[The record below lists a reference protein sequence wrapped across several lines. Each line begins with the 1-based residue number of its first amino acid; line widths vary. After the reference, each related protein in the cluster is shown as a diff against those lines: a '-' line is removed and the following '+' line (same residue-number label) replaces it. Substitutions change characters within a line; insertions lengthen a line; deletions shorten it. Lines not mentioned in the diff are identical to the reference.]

1 MRSGLLSVSDFLHD
15 PTQHMKIVVL
25 SVAAMLVQQAF
36 ATMAPMAIPL
46 LGPVVVKIFGL
57 NPGYIGGLAALTYGI
72 GMLSAVA
79 SGSVIRKYGPLRVG
93 QLSLL
98 LCGVGLWIGAA
109 GSIPFIFVGVLLIGI
124 GIGPSTPAS
133 SHILVRFAPPHLAPL
148 IFSIKQTGVPLGG
161 IMAGTLF
168 PYWLDLVDWQ
178 GALLIAGSLYL
189 AFALIIQPLR
199 PALDDERDPT
209 RRFSVSAMV
218 ETFRFVLGNPV
229 LRELALAH
237 CIFTGLQVTFGTFFV
252 VFLLDGLG
260 FDLVFAGLAFAFGQ
274 GAGFVGRILWGWVA
288 SRFLPTRLVLG
299 LLGVAMAVS
308 GAALAL
314 IDGDWTKGAVIALS
328 AAYGLTGIGFQGV
341 MLAEVARNAPPG
353 GAGDVTGV
361 AVVFAYAG
369 MVIFPGLI
377 GIIVGL
383 TGSYEAGFILVGLIT
398 LPVGTRFLRP
408 ARAVVTRSPPA

>member
-1 MRSGLLSVSDFLHD
+1 
-15 PTQHMKIVVL
+15 MKIVVL
-25 SVAAMLVQQAF
+25 SVAAMMVQQAF

-46 LGPVVVKIFGL
+46 LGPVVVKIFDI

-98 LCGVGLWIGAA
+98 LCGVGLWIGAT
-109 GSIPFIFVGVLLIGI
+109 GSIPLILIGVLIIGS

-133 SHILVRFAPPHLAPL
+133 SHILARFSPPHLAPL

-168 PYWLDLVDWQ
+168 PYWLHLVDWQ

-189 AFALIIQPLR
+189 AFAVVIQPLR

-209 RRFSVSAMV
+209 RRFSVSAMA
-218 ETFRFVLGNPV
+218 ETFRFVLRNPV

-237 CIFTGLQVTFGTFFV
+237 CVFTGLQVTFATFFV

-274 GAGFVGRILWGWVA
+274 GAGFAGRILWGWVA

-308 GAALAL
+308 GGALAL
-314 IDGDWTKGAVIALS
+314 IAGDWAKGAVIAMS

-353 GAGDVTGV
+353 GAGDVTGI
-361 AVVFAYAG
+361 AVVFAYGG

-383 TGSYEAGFILVGLIT
+383 TGSYEAGFILVALIT
-398 LPVGTRFLRP
+398 LPVGLMLLRP
-408 ARAVVTRSPPA
+408 RRAAVTRLPPA

>member
-1 MRSGLLSVSDFLHD
+1 
-15 PTQHMKIVVL
+15 MKIVVL
-25 SVAAMLVQQAF
+25 SVAAMLIQQAF

-46 LGPVVVKIFGL
+46 LGPVVVKIFDL

-72 GMLSAVA
+72 GMVSAVA

-98 LCGVGLWIGAA
+98 LCGTGLWIGAA
-109 GSIPFIFVGVLLIGI
+109 GAIPFIFVGVLLIGI

-133 SHILVRFAPPHLAPL
+133 SHILARFAPPHLAPL

-161 IMAGTLF
+161 IMAGMLF

-189 AFALIIQPLR
+189 VFALVIQPLR

-237 CIFTGLQVTFGTFFV
+237 CIFTGLQITFGTFFV

-274 GAGFVGRILWGWVA
+274 GAEFPA
-288 SRFLPTRLVLG
+288 
-299 LLGVAMAVS
+299 AVS
-308 GAALAL
+308 RLPRRSAVRPTGPGETRARRNRAGHVRAL
-314 IDGDWTKGAVIALS
+314 
-328 AAYGLTGIGFQGV
+328 
-341 MLAEVARNAPPG
+341 R
-353 GAGDVTGV
+353 
-361 AVVFAYAG
+361 
-369 MVIFPGLI
+369 
-377 GIIVGL
+377 
-383 TGSYEAGFILVGLIT
+383 
-398 LPVGTRFLRP
+398 RH
-408 ARAVVTRSPPA
+408 

>member
-1 MRSGLLSVSDFLHD
+1 
-15 PTQHMKIVVL
+15 MKIVAL
-25 SVAAMLVQQAF
+25 SVVAMMIQQAF
-36 ATMAPMAIPL
+36 STMAPMAIPL
-46 LGPVVVKIFGL
+46 LGPVVVVLFDI

-72 GMLSAVA
+72 GMLSAIA

-98 LCGVGLWIGAA
+98 LCGAGLWIGAA
-109 GSIPFIFVGVLLIGI
+109 GSIPLMFAGVLLIGA

-133 SHILVRFAPPHLAPL
+133 SHILARFSPPHLAPL

-161 IMAGTLF
+161 IMAGTLYPF
-168 PYWLDLVDWQ
+168 WLGLVDWQ
-178 GALLIAGSLYL
+178 GALLIAGALYL

-199 PALDDERDPT
+199 PTLDDERDPT
-209 RRFSVSAMV
+209 RRFTVSAMA
-218 ETFRFVLGNPV
+218 ETFRYAMGHPV
-229 LRELALAH
+229 LRELAIAH
-237 CIFTGLQVTFGTFFV
+237 CVFTGLQVTFATFFV

-274 GAGFVGRILWGWVA
+274 GAGFAGRILWGWVA
-288 SRFLPTRLVLG
+288 SRLLSTRLVLG
-299 LLGVAMAVS
+299 LLGIAMAVT
-308 GAALAL
+308 GGALAL
-314 IDGDWTKGAVIALS
+314 IEGDWPKWAVIALS

-383 TGSYEAGFILVGLIT
+383 TGSYQAGFVLVALVT
-398 LPVGTRFLRP
+398 LPVGLRFLRP
-408 ARAVVTRSPPA
+408 PKAVTRQPPA